1 MKLKVPYYSQ
11 KIDVKDS
18 EWKDRACGI
27 TCLKMVLNFYGK
39 GAPALDELIELG
51 VESGAYGKSGWI
63 HQGLVD
69 VADRF
74 GLTIESREFKS
85 GDESE
90 SLREEGVRQIIK
102 SLKEG
107 VPVLVSVV
115 KKFKYS
121 DKFHMVVL
129 VGTEGDEENPEGF
142 YYHDP
147 DADAEKEG
155 ENLFVSI
162 EMFRKHWRRMAIF
175 VKRFD

>member
-1 MKLKVPYYSQ
+1 MKLNVPYYSQ
-11 KIDVKDS
+11 KIDVKDP

-27 TCLKMVLNFYGK
+27 TCLKMTLDFYGK
-39 GAPALDELIELG
+39 DAPGLDELIELG

-69 VADRF
+69 VADKF

-85 GDESE
+85 DGESE
-90 SLREEGVRQIIK
+90 LLREEGIRQIIK

-107 VPVLVSVV
+107 APVLVSVV
-115 KKFKYS
+115 KQFKYT
-121 DKFHMVVL
+121 DKFHMVIL
-129 VGTEGDEENPEGF
+129 VGTQGDEKTPEGF

-147 DADAEKEG
+147 DAHTTEEG
-155 ENLFVSI
+155 KNLFVSI

-175 VKRFD
+175 IHR